1 MLRIVAHVRW
11 LRQEL
16 SVLAAIAKCYI
27 IGQPI
32 SFLASQDG
40 DKIMDF
46 KQLSYFVRVAELES
60 FTRASIALDIA
71 QPALSRQ
78 VRLLEVELRQN
89 LLVRN
94 GRGVAL
100 TEAGKVLLEHGR
112 GVLHQMERLR
122 EELSRVRGSLAGR
135 VAIGLPPTLSKILA
149 VPITRE
155 FKRLM
160 PEATLSISEGLSK
173 TMLESLLTGR
183 LDIALLYNAFPS
195 PEIEL
200 KPVCQE
206 ELLLVQ
212 CRNQASS
219 GRPVK
224 LKDIGGYPLIIPSRP
239 NAIRMHVETAL
250 TNIGVHPRIAME
262 VDGVAAILDLV
273 ADGVGNAVLS
283 RNAVVTAPHPERYTT
298 RRITNPG
305 LYSQLF
311 IATNSHRPTTS
322 TQQATLE
329 LLERVSR
336 NILHEA

>member
-1 MLRIVAHVRW
+1 
-11 LRQEL
+11 
-16 SVLAAIAKCYI
+16 
-27 IGQPI
+27 
-32 SFLASQDG
+32 
-40 DKIMDF
+40 MDF

-100 TEAGKVLLEHGR
+100 TEAGRVLLEHGR

-135 VAIGLPPTLSKILA
+135 VAIGLPPTLSKILT

-200 KPVCQE
+200 RPLLQE
-206 ELLLVQ
+206 ELVLVQ
-212 CRNQASS
+212 RRGEARS

-224 LKDIGGYPLIIPSRP
+224 LKDLGDYPLIIPSRP

-250 TNIGVHPRIAME
+250 INIGVQPRIAME

-273 ADGVGNAVLS
+273 ADGMGNAVLS
-283 RNAVVTAPHPERYTT
+283 RNAVVTASHPERYIM
-298 RRITNPG
+298 RRLTDPG

-311 IATNSHRPTTS
+311 VATNSHRPATN
-322 TQQATLE
+322 TQVATLE
-329 LLERVSR
+329 LLERVCR
-336 NILHEA
+336 DVLRET

>member
-1 MLRIVAHVRW
+1 
-11 LRQEL
+11 
-16 SVLAAIAKCYI
+16 
-27 IGQPI
+27 
-32 SFLASQDG
+32 
-40 DKIMDF
+40 MDF
-46 KQLSYFVRVAELES
+46 KQLAYFIRVAELES

-100 TEAGKVLLEHGR
+100 TDAGKLLLEHGR
-112 GVLHQMERLR
+112 GVMHQMERLR

-160 PEATLSISEGLSK
+160 PDATLSVSEGLSK
-173 TMLESLLTGR
+173 SMLESLITGR

-200 KPVCQE
+200 KPVLQE
-206 ELLLVQ
+206 ALLLVQ
-212 CRNQASS
+212 KRSGKSASA
-219 GRPVK
+219 RPVR
-224 LKDIGGYPLIIPSRP
+224 LKDIGDYPLIIPSRP
-239 NAIRMHVETAL
+239 NAIRMHVETEMI
-250 TNIGVHPRIAME
+250 NIGVQPHIVME

-273 ADGVGNAVLS
+273 ADGIGNAVLS
-283 RNAVVTAPHPERYTT
+283 RNAVITSAHPERYTT
-298 RRITNPG
+298 RRIAHPD
-305 LYSQLF
+305 LFSQLF
-311 IATNSHRPTTS
+311 LATHAHRPATS

-329 LLERVSR
+329 LLERVT
-336 NILHEA
+336 HEVLKKA

>member
-1 MLRIVAHVRW
+1 M
-11 LRQEL
+11 
-16 SVLAAIAKCYI
+16 
-27 IGQPI
+27 
-32 SFLASQDG
+32 
-40 DKIMDF
+40 MDI
-46 KQLSYFVRVAELES
+46 KQLSYFVRVAELGS
-60 FTRASIALDIA
+60 FTRASIVLDIA

-94 GRGVAL
+94 GRGITL
-100 TEAGKVLLEHGR
+100 TEAGKVLLEHSR

-135 VAIGLPPTLSKILA
+135 VAVGLPPTLSRILA

-173 TMLESLLTGR
+173 KMLESLPTGQI
-183 LDIALLYNAFPS
+183 DIALLYNAFPS
-195 PEIEL
+195 PDIEL
-200 KPVCQE
+200 RPVLQE

-212 CRNQASS
+212 PRSGASS
-219 GRPVK
+219 GRSIR
-224 LKDIGGYPLIIPSRP
+224 LKDIGTYPLIIPSRP
-239 NAIRMHVETAL
+239 NAIRMQVEAAL
-250 TNIGVHPRIAME
+250 AGIGAQPCIAME

-283 RNAVVTAPHPERYTT
+283 RNAVATAAHPERYTT
-298 RRITNPG
+298 RRIANPG
-305 LYSQLF
+305 LYSQLSVA
-311 IATNSHRPTTS
+311 INAHRPTTS

-329 LLERVSR
+329 LLERIATD
-336 NILHEA
+336 ILRAA

>member
-1 MLRIVAHVRW
+1 
-11 LRQEL
+11 
-16 SVLAAIAKCYI
+16 
-27 IGQPI
+27 
-32 SFLASQDG
+32 
-40 DKIMDF
+40 MDF
-46 KQLSYFVRVAELES
+46 KQLSYFIRVAELES

-100 TEAGKVLLEHGR
+100 TDAGKLLLEHGR

-135 VAIGLPPTLSKILA
+135 VAIGLPPTLSKILT

-160 PEATLSISEGLSK
+160 PDATLSIGEGLSK
-173 TMLESLLTGR
+173 SMLESLITGR

-200 KPVCQE
+200 KPILQE
-206 ELLLVQ
+206 ALLLVQ
-212 CRNQASS
+212 KRNGKSESA
-219 GRPVK
+219 RPVR
-224 LKDIGGYPLIIPSRP
+224 LKDIADYPLIIPSRP
-239 NAIRMHVETAL
+239 NAIRMHVETEMI
-250 TNIGVHPRIAME
+250 NIGVQPRIVME

-273 ADGVGNAVLS
+273 ADGIGSAVLS
-283 RNAVVTAPHPERYTT
+283 RNAVITSAHPERYMA
-298 RRITNPG
+298 RRITHPE
-305 LYSQLF
+305 LFSQLF
-311 IATNSHRPTTS
+311 LATHAHRPPTS

-329 LLERVSR
+329 LLERVT
-336 NILHEA
+336 HEVLKKA

>member
-1 MLRIVAHVRW
+1 MARP
-11 LRQEL
+11 
-16 SVLAAIAKCYI
+16 IAF
-27 IGQPI
+27 P
-32 SFLASQDG
+32 ASG
-40 DKIMDF
+40 IENEIMDF
-46 KQLSYFVRVAELES
+46 KQLFYFVRVAELES
-60 FTRASIALDIA
+60 FTRASVALDIA

-100 TEAGKVLLEHGR
+100 TEAGKVLLEHSR

-122 EELSRVRGSLAGR
+122 EELSRVRGALAGR

-149 VPITRE
+149 VPLTRE
-155 FKRLM
+155 FRRLM
-160 PEATLSISEGLSK
+160 PDATLSISEGLSK
-173 TMLESLLTGR
+173 TMMESLLTGR

-200 KPVCQE
+200 RPLLRE

-212 CRNQASS
+212 RCGESHS
-219 GRPVK
+219 GKPVK
-224 LKDIGGYPLIIPSRP
+224 LKEIGEYPLIIPSRP

-250 TNIGVHPRIAME
+250 INIGVQPRIAME

-273 ADGVGNAVLS
+273 ADGAGNAILS
-283 RNAVVTAPHPERYTT
+283 RNAVITASHPERYAA
-298 RRITNPG
+298 RRITHPG
-305 LYSQLF
+305 LRSQLF
-311 IATNSHRPTTS
+311 VAINSHRPATS

-329 LLERVSR
+329 LLERVSKE
-336 NILHEA
+336 ILRET